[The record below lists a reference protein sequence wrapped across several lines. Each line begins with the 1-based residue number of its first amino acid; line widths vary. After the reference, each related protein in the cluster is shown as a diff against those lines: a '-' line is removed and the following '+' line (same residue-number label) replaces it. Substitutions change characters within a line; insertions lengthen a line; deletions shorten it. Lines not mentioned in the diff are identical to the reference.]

1 MNEATYEIDAT
12 IYHLDEQQLKKLA
25 DFIKQEYGI
34 TNVIN
39 IDANGRIAAYNN
51 SELKVRTDYGEIKDI
66 RTYQQELLDRG

>member
-1 MNEATYEIDAT
+1 MIYVMEATV
-12 IYHLDEQQLKKLA
+12 YHLSEEQLAKLA
-25 DFIKQEYGI
+25 AFIKQEFGI

-51 SELKVRTDYGEIKDI
+51 CELKVRTDNGEIKDM